1 MTQAITRKLSD
12 SRSARWTALVIVS
25 LTMMAGYFF
34 TDVMSPLE
42 PLLTQPAADGG
53 IGLGWSS
60 DEYGFF
66 SGAYGYFNV
75 FLLLLFFGGIIL
87 DKIGIRFTGILSTV
101 LMFGGALIKFWAVSH
116 SFEGTVELPL
126 GIGTYHTQVLWAV
139 LGFAI
144 YGVGCEIA
152 GITVSKVIVK
162 WFTGHELALAM
173 GLQVALAR
181 IGTAGALAVAL
192 PFAKSMGGVHYSV
205 GLGAS
210 MLCAGMIAFLVYCV
224 MDKRLDAS
232 SAASEGDAE
241 EGFKFA
247 DLKLLFLNRGF
258 WYVALLCLMFYAG
271 VFPFLKFAT
280 KLMIFK
286 YHVDANLA
294 GLIPAMLPFGTIF
307 LTPLFGSVYD
317 KYGKGATLMIIGSA
331 LLTFVHVV
339 FALPMDSWV
348 IAIVVMVV
356 LGIAFGLVPSAM
368 WPSVPKIIPMKLL
381 GTAYALIFYIQNIGL
396 ALVPVW
402 IGKVNQANTAADGTI
417 DYTQAMTL
425 FACFGVVAIVISVL
439 LLFEDKRAG
448 YGLQKPNIKG

>member
-1 MTQAITRKLSD
+1 MTTQAIQQKLSD
-12 SRSARWTALVIVS
+12 SKFARWTALLIVS
-25 LTMMAGYFF
+25 FTMMFGYFF

-42 PLLTQPAADGG
+42 PLLTAAKEDGG
-53 IGLGWSS
+53 LGLGWSS

-87 DKIGIRFTGILSTV
+87 DKFGIRFTGIMSTI
-101 LMFGGALIKFWAVSH
+101 LMFGGALIKWYAVGH
-116 SFEGTVELPL
+116 DFTGTIAVPFF
-126 GIGTYHTQVLWAV
+126 GTYQTQVVLAA
-139 LGFAI
+139 LGFSI

-173 GLQVALAR
+173 GVQVALAR
-181 IGTAGALAVAL
+181 LGTAGALGFAL
-192 PFAKSMGGVHYSV
+192 PFAKWMGGVSASV
-205 GLGAS
+205 GLGAAL
-210 MLCAGMIAFLVYCV
+210 LCAGVIVFLVYCV
-224 MDKRLDAS
+224 MDKKEDAS
-232 SAASEGDAE
+232 AAAVQGEPE
-241 EGFKFA
+241 EGFKFS
-247 DLKLLFLNRGF
+247 DLKVLLTTTGF
-258 WYVALLCLMFYAG
+258 WYVAVLCLMFYAG

-286 YHVDANLA
+286 YGVAEDVA

-307 LTPLFGSVYD
+307 LTPLFGSIYD
-317 KYGKGATLMIIGSA
+317 KYGKGATLMLIGSV
-331 LLTFVHVV
+331 LLTCVHII
-339 FALPMDSWV
+339 FALPFGTWILAV
-348 IAIVVMVV
+348 AVMVV

-402 IGKVNQANTAADGTI
+402 IGKVNQANTGANGVI
-417 DYTQAMTL
+417 DYTETMTI
-425 FACFGVVAIVISVL
+425 FALFGVVAIIISL
-439 LLFEDKRAG
+439 LLMWEDKRKG
-448 YGLQKPNIKG
+448 YGLQQPNIKK

>member
-1 MTQAITRKLSD
+1 MDILSPIKDLMQSQRGWD
-12 SRSARWTALVIVS
+12 SDAFG
-25 LTMMAGYFF
+25 TM
-34 TDVMSPLE
+34 
-42 PLLTQPAADGG
+42 Q
-53 IGLGWSS
+53 
-60 DEYGFF
+60 
-66 SGAYGYFNV
+66 GAETFLNV
-75 FLLLLFFGGIIL
+75 FVFFLIFAGIIL

-101 LMFGGALIKFWAVSH
+101 LMFAGALIKYWAVSH
-116 SFEGTVELPL
+116 SFEGTITLPL
-126 GIGTYHTQVLWAV
+126 GIGTYQTQVLWAV

-181 IGTAGALAVAL
+181 IGTAGALAIAL

-205 GLGAS
+205 GLGAA

-232 SAASEGDAE
+232 LSGRQDTAE
-241 EGFKFA
+241 EGFSFS
-247 DLKLLFLNRGF
+247 DLKALFLNRGF

-280 KLMIFK
+280 KLMVFK
-286 YHVDANLA
+286 YHVDADLA

-307 LTPLFGSVYD
+307 LTPFFGGIYD
-317 KYGKGATLMIIGSA
+317 KYGKGATLMIAGSA

-339 FALPMDSWV
+339 FTLPLDSWL
-348 IAIVVMVV
+348 IAIAVMVI
-356 LGIAFGLVPSAM
+356 LGVAFGLVPSAM

-381 GTAYALIFYIQNIGL
+381 GTAYALIFFIQNIGL

-402 IGKVNQANTAADGTI
+402 IGKVNQSNTSAEGII
-417 DYTQAMTL
+417 DYTPAMTI
-425 FACFGVVAIVISVL
+425 FACFGLVAILISVL
-439 LLFEDKRAG
+439 LLVEDKKKG
-448 YGLQKPNIKG
+448 YGLQRPNINK

>member
-1 MTQAITRKLSD
+1 MTTQAIQQKLSD
-12 SRSARWTALVIVS
+12 SKSARWTTLLIVS
-25 LTMMAGYFF
+25 FTMMFGYFF

-42 PLLTQPAADGG
+42 PLLTAAKEDGG
-53 IGLGWSS
+53 LGLGWSS

-87 DKIGIRFTGILSTV
+87 DKFGIRFTGIMSTI
-101 LMFGGALIKFWAVSH
+101 LMFGGALIKWYAVGH
-116 SFEGTVELPL
+116 DFTGTIAVPFF
-126 GIGTYHTQVLWAV
+126 GTYQTQVVLAA
-139 LGFAI
+139 LGFSI

-173 GLQVALAR
+173 GVQVALAR
-181 IGTAGALAVAL
+181 LGTAGALGFAL
-192 PFAKSMGGVHYSV
+192 PFAKWMGGVSASV
-205 GLGAS
+205 GLGAAL
-210 MLCAGMIAFLVYCV
+210 LCAGVIVFLVYCV
-224 MDKRLDAS
+224 MDKKEDAS
-232 SAASEGDAE
+232 AAAIQGEPE
-241 EGFKFA
+241 EGFKFS
-247 DLKLLFLNRGF
+247 DLKVLLTTTGF
-258 WYVALLCLMFYAG
+258 WYVAVLCLMFYAG

-286 YHVDANLA
+286 YGVAEDVA

-307 LTPLFGSVYD
+307 LTPLFGSIYD
-317 KYGKGATLMIIGSA
+317 KYGKGATLMLIGSV
-331 LLTFVHVV
+331 LLTCVHII
-339 FALPMDSWV
+339 FALPFGTWILAV
-348 IAIVVMVV
+348 AVMVV

-402 IGKVNQANTAADGTI
+402 IGKVNQANTGANGVI
-417 DYTQAMTL
+417 DYTETMTI
-425 FACFGVVAIVISVL
+425 FALFGVVAIVISL
-439 LLFEDKRAG
+439 LLMWEDKRKG
-448 YGLQKPNIKG
+448 YGLQQPNIKK

>member
-1 MTQAITRKLSD
+1 MTTQAIQQKLSD
-12 SRSARWTALVIVS
+12 SKSARWTALLIVS
-25 LTMMAGYFF
+25 FTMMFGYFF

-42 PLLTQPAADGG
+42 PLLTAAKEDGG
-53 IGLGWSS
+53 LGLGWSS

-87 DKIGIRFTGILSTV
+87 DKFGIRFTGIMSTI
-101 LMFGGALIKFWAVSH
+101 LMFGGALIKWYAVGH
-116 SFEGTVELPL
+116 DFTGTIAVPFF
-126 GIGTYHTQVLWAV
+126 GTYQTQVILAA
-139 LGFAI
+139 LGFSI

-173 GLQVALAR
+173 GVQVALAR
-181 IGTAGALAVAL
+181 LGTAGALGFAL
-192 PFAKSMGGVHYSV
+192 PFAKWMGGVSASV
-205 GLGAS
+205 GLGAAL
-210 MLCAGMIAFLVYCV
+210 LCAGVIVFLVYCV
-224 MDKRLDAS
+224 MDKKEDAS
-232 SAASEGDAE
+232 AAAVQGEPE
-241 EGFKFA
+241 EGFKFS
-247 DLKLLFLNRGF
+247 DLKVLLTTTGF
-258 WYVALLCLMFYAG
+258 WYVAVLCLMFYAG

-286 YHVDANLA
+286 YGVAEDVA

-307 LTPLFGSVYD
+307 LTPLFGSIYD
-317 KYGKGATLMIIGSA
+317 KYGKGATLMLIGSV
-331 LLTFVHVV
+331 LLTCVHII
-339 FALPMDSWV
+339 FALPFGTWILAV
-348 IAIVVMVV
+348 AVMVV

-402 IGKVNQANTAADGTI
+402 IGKVNQANTGANGVI
-417 DYTQAMTL
+417 DYTETMTI
-425 FACFGVVAIVISVL
+425 FALFGVVAIIISL
-439 LLFEDKRAG
+439 LLMWEDKRKG
-448 YGLQKPNIKG
+448 YGLQQPNIKK